1 MTREKM
7 SRPNSSV
14 PKRCAR
20 DGASSWLVN
29 ACSTGSNGASTGAKT
44 AAVTTPATIAAPA
57 TKLLC
62 ANSRRH
68 ERAAKRRG
76 VRRTTV
82 PAVAISLVPDARIQ
96 IDVEHVDEQV
106 GHDKDR
112 RRDEHHPLHH
122 GVVPR
127 QHAGDGQ
134 PPQPRQR
141 KDGFG

>member
-44 AAVTTPATIAAPA
+44 AAAITPATIAAPA

-68 ERAAKRRG
+68 ERAARRRG

-82 PAVAISLVPDARIQ
+82 PAGAISLVPDAGIQ
-96 IDVEHVDEQV
+96 IEVEPVDEQD
-106 GHDKDR
+106 GHAKDR
-112 RRDEHHPLHH
+112 PRRKHHPLHH
-122 GVVPR
+122 AVVPR
-127 QHAGDGQ
+127 
-134 PPQPRQR
+134 PRAV
-141 KDGFG
+141 DALP